1 MGRGT
6 RDLGAQENKPSEGV
20 IKTISRRH
28 YYHAPKKYHMYANK
42 RAGNLG
48 LQAPGGVLGQGDEA
62 CIPHRLGTGTFMSGQ
77 ESQLCNIMLQGCV
90 SGHTLYISSARS
102 HRPAGHNNTPVR
114 GSSPSAPLSPCP
126 PTCLHLYLAP
136 PVPQLLLYPAISTP
150 LLHPASPCPTLV
162 MVSAF
167 LSFFLAAKGDP
178 STRKVGGR
186 GRGRGQGRGPGRGPG
201 RVWGLVPRVCP
212 LLFPVARPFVGSLQP
227 AINNA
232 LCWG

>member
-1 MGRGT
+1 MGWQWEAQYGEPRGGTWYWYWSQYHQPPSEVPGGQFGGLGVTGIPGVLGMGRGT

-126 PTCLHLYLAP
+126 P
-136 PVPQLLLYPAISTP
+136 I
-150 LLHPASPCPTLV
+150 
-162 MVSAF
+162 
-167 LSFFLAAKGDP
+167 
-178 STRKVGGR
+178 
-186 GRGRGQGRGPGRGPG
+186 
-201 RVWGLVPRVCP
+201 
-212 LLFPVARPFVGSLQP
+212 
-227 AINNA
+227 
-232 LCWG
+232 